1 MQRRTLL
8 RLGAAT
14 GTLLALAGAG
24 VALWQPGWRAGQL
37 TTEGRELFNA
47 ISRAVLDG
55 LLPNEGPARDAALTA
70 QLSRIE
76 DTVNGFPRAVQ
87 DELSQLLALLCTAPG
102 RIGLAGVNRAWTHA
116 STAEVQQA
124 LQALRVSSINT
135 RQQVYLAL
143 RDLSYGAFFADPGS
157 WKATGYPGP
166 LAISAISGTSP

>member
-55 LLPNEGPARDAALTA
+55 LLPDEGPARDAALTA

-87 DELSQLLALLCTAPG
+87 D
-102 RIGLAGVNRAWTHA
+102 
-116 STAEVQQA
+116 
-124 LQALRVSSINT
+124 
-135 RQQVYLAL
+135 
-143 RDLSYGAFFADPGS
+143 
-157 WKATGYPGP
+157 
-166 LAISAISGTSP
+166 